1 MSCRRFW
8 IQRLAGKGEEFSMAI
23 VTDAPVKVSEEQLV
37 RGSSL
42 WRDAW
47 HRLQR
52 NKLAVICLFI
62 FVVIVMLCLIGP
74 FFTGYTYEHNE
85 ITLKASAPLEKI
97 ILHTEARKVGPPK
110 RTPIALSNLEDEFL
124 EKTEPERLAIVE
136 KVEKGEVY
144 TEGKNSYQISN
155 ERHLFGTDPLGRDLL
170 TRVLVGGRISL
181 SVGFAATIVSVVVGV
196 LWGAIAGFLGGKVDL
211 LMMRFVDI
219 LYALPFTV
227 IVILLMVTFGR
238 NFILLFVAIGLVE
251 WLTMARIVRGQIMS
265 LKNQEFVEAAVSL
278 GLSRWRI
285 MLRHLIPNVIGPVII
300 YATLTVP
307 EVMLLEAVLSFLGL
321 GVPPPLSSW
330 GVLLDEGSRTME
342 TSIWLLVYPAVFF
355 SLTLFSLNFLGDGLR
370 DALDPKSSK
379 D

>member
-1 MSCRRFW
+1 
-8 IQRLAGKGEEFSMAI
+8 MAAI
-23 VTDAPVKVSEEQLV
+23 TEPPSQLQIAEDQLV

-42 WRDAW
+42 WKDAW
-47 HRLQR
+47 HRLQQ
-52 NKLAVICLFI
+52 NKLALVCLFI
-62 FVVIVMLCLIGP
+62 FLFVALVCLVGP
-74 FFTGYTYEHNE
+74 FFTGYTYERTD

-97 ILHTEARKVGPPK
+97 VIHTETRKSGEPK
-110 RTPIALSNLEDEFL
+110 KTSIALSNLEDEFL
-124 EKTEPERLAIVE
+124 ERSETERKGIVE
-136 KVEKGEVY
+136 KVDKGGTY
-144 TEGKNSYQISN
+144 AEGKNSYRLSN

-196 LWGAIAGFLGGKVDL
+196 LWGAIAGFIGGNLDTV
-211 LMMRFVDI
+211 MMRVVDI

-227 IVILLMVTFGR
+227 IVILLMVMFGR

-251 WLTMARIVRGQIMS
+251 WLTMARIVRGQINS
-265 LKNQEFVEAAVSL
+265 LKHQEFVEAAVSL
-278 GLSRWRI
+278 GLSRSRI
-285 MLRHLIPNVIGPVII
+285 ILRHLIPNTTGPVII

-321 GVPPPLSSW
+321 GVQPPLSSW
-330 GVLLDEGSRTME
+330 GVLLDEGAKTME
-342 TSIWLLVYPAVFF
+342 TSIWLLVFPAVFF

>member
-1 MSCRRFW
+1 
-8 IQRLAGKGEEFSMAI
+8 MATI
-23 VTDAPVKVSEEQLV
+23 TAPILPISEDQLV
-37 RGSSL
+37 KGSSL
-42 WRDAW
+42 WKDAW
-47 HRLQR
+47 YRLKR
-52 NKLAVICLFI
+52 NHLALACLFI
-62 FVVIVMLCLIGP
+62 FLFITLLCLVGP
-74 FFTGYTYEHNE
+74 FFTGYTYEQTE
-85 ITLKASAPLEKI
+85 ITLKASAPLERI
-97 ILHTEARKVGPPK
+97 VLHTEARKVGGPK
-110 RTPIALSNLEDEFL
+110 KSSISVSNLEDEFL
-124 EKTEPERLAIVE
+124 EKPETERISIVE
-136 KVEKGEVY
+136 RVRKGEVF
-144 TEGKNSYQISN
+144 TEGKNSYQLSN

-181 SVGFAATIVSVVVGV
+181 SVGFAATIVSVIIGV
-196 LWGAIAGFLGGKVDL
+196 LWGATAGFLGGKADL

-238 NFILLFVAIGLVE
+238 NFILLFVAIGMVE
-251 WLTMARIVRGQIMS
+251 WLTMARIVRGQIIS

-278 GLSRWRI
+278 GLSQRRI
-285 MLRHLIPNVIGPVII
+285 ILRHLIPNVTGPVII
-300 YATLTVP
+300 YTTLTVP
-307 EVMLLEAVLSFLGL
+307 DVMLLEAVLSFLGL

-342 TSIWLLVYPAVFF
+342 TSIWLLVFPALFF